1 MENEKLKL
9 EEIIGYLP
17 FWLNV
22 NLFRRDYE
30 LTGITH
36 ETMYTKQGAVLN
48 YSSKE
53 NEIKLILHP
62 LKDLKKEQ
70 LSNFSVNFR
79 MWYNK
84 KNFNYNLMIYSD
96 IELCHK
102 LHVDYRNLIGRGLAI
117 DINTLNK

>member
-22 NLFRRDYE
+22 NLFGRDYE